1 MQIVPAAPASSQNV
15 RESVDLQHAN
25 QLKWQEMPSI
35 AHRFEDKAG
44 LELQIAVDELY
55 LVDHFS

>member
-1 MQIVPAAPASSQNV
+1 MQVVPAVPNV
-15 RESVDLQHAN
+15 RESVDLQQAN
-25 QLKWQEMPSI
+25 QVKFQEMPSI

-44 LELQIAVDELY
+44 LELHIAVDELY